1 MPSEASILVFSERDE
16 LAFEL
21 LSWGRHCRISQKLNL
36 TLAAALLG
44 ESISIKDKAEEFFAY
59 GAEKLYLSEHPALK
73 DFNADLYAAA
83 LQQIAKQARAEL
95 ILISSTHRGKEL
107 APRLAQK
114 LQASCISDALDIK
127 IEDGHF
133 LAARSALGGNTVA
146 WELIQTPIKV
156 IAVMPKTFEL
166 GPKEQRKAAQPHFTP
181 VSLSLP
187 QAKVRIIER
196 QAKAGAG
203 VKLEEA
209 EKLVCIGRG
218 LAKQED
224 LKLIEDLAAVLGA
237 EIGCTR
243 DLSHDY
249 HWLPEDR
256 LVGLSGKRCKPQ
268 LYLGIGLS
276 GQIQHTVGIL
286 GSKLIVAINKDKEA
300 PIFKIADYGIVGDLY
315 EIVPKLTEKLRA

>member
-1 MPSEASILVFSERDE
+1 MASILVFSEKDE

-21 LSWGRHCRISQKLNL
+21 LSWGKATAKKLNL
-36 TLAAALLG
+36 TLAVAFLREAVQPHLN
-44 ESISIKDKAEEFFAY
+44 KAQEFFAY
-59 GAEKLYLSEHPALK
+59 GAEKLYLAEHSALR
-73 DFNADLYAAA
+73 DFNAEIYAAA
-83 LQQIAKQARAEL
+83 LEQIAKQAAAEM
-95 ILISSTHRGKEL
+95 ILISSTQRGKEL

-114 LQASCISDALDIK
+114 LGASCVSDALDIK
-127 IEDGHF
+127 IENGRF

-146 WELIQTPIKV
+146 WELIKTPIKV

-166 GPKEQRKAAQPHFTP
+166 LPKEERAAQPHFTP

-187 QAKVRIIER
+187 QPKVKILER

-203 VKLEEA
+203 VNLEEA

-218 LAKQED
+218 LNNRED
-224 LKLIEDLAAVLGA
+224 LKLIEALAAVLGA
-237 EIGCTR
+237 ELGCTR

-256 LVGLSGKRCKPQ
+256 LVGLSGKRCKPR

-315 EIVPKLTEKLRA
+315 EVVPKLTEKLRA